1 MKIGIVVPN
10 IKMTERQ
17 LEERRAFLIKN
28 AQRGTE
34 LVMIKLEKGPISIES
49 SLEHEQAGYFMAT
62 KVRELEKKG
71 YDAFMIKGTGKD
83 SGTLYRVL
91 IGKSEDRKESVKLAA
106 RLRDEEKIKA
116 VIYTE

>member
-34 LVMIKLEKGPISIES
+34 LVMIKLGEGTD
-49 SLEHEQAGYFMAT
+49 EH
-62 KVRELEKKG
+62 RIL
-71 YDAFMIKGTGKD
+71 
-83 SGTLYRVL
+83 S
-91 IGKSEDRKESVKLAA
+91 
-106 RLRDEEKIKA
+106 
-116 VIYTE
+116 